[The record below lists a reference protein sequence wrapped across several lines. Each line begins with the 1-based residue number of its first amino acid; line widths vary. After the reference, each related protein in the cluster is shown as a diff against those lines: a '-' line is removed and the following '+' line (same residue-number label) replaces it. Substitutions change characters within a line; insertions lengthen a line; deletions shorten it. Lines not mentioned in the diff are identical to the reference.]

1 MTHWIPSQPLF
12 IRSSSS
18 EELPNEQGGFHAF
31 SLSSVNYDRQANK
44 NDEVGKSVG
53 YFHIQTTHGE
63 ETRPGM
69 QLAVQKQ
76 PKTGQTVKLS
86 DRQGVGENLL
96 DFS

>member
-1 MTHWIPSQPLF
+1 M
-12 IRSSSS
+12 
-18 EELPNEQGGFHAF
+18 PNEQEGFHGF
-31 SLSSVNYDRQANK
+31 SLSAVNYDPQANK

-69 QLAVQKQ
+69 HLALQKQ

-86 DRQGVGENLL
+86 DRQGMGENLL
-96 DFS
+96 DFLL